1 VRLAAQARGAVSVT
15 THRIRLGKWGEGVA
29 VRFLQEKGYVL
40 LATNY
45 RCHWGEVDIVAQEGE
60 ELVFVEVRTRRGVEF
75 GTPEESVTAAKARK
89 LIATAQ
95 EFLQEHDQVNA
106 GWRIDLIAIRLDGD
120 RRVQDITHLRHAVQ
134 E

>member
-1 VRLAAQARGAVSVT
+1 MT

-29 VRFLQEKGYVL
+29 GRFLQEKGYL
-40 LATNY
+40 LLETNY
-45 RCHWGEVDIVAQEGE
+45 RCRWGEVDIVAQEGDD
-60 ELVFVEVRTRRGVEF
+60 LVFLEVRTRRGVQY
-75 GTPEESVTAAKARK
+75 GTPEESITAAKARR
-89 LIATAQ
+89 LVATAQ
-95 EFLQEHDQVNA
+95 EYLQEHDQDHA

>member
-1 VRLAAQARGAVSVT
+1 MT

-40 LATNY
+40 MATNY
-45 RCHWGEVDIVAQEGE
+45 RCRWGEVDIVAQDGDD
-60 ELVFVEVRTRRGVEF
+60 LVFVEVRTRRGVEF

-89 LIATAQ
+89 LVATAQ
-95 EFLQEHDQVNA
+95 EFLQEHDQVHA
-106 GWRIDLIAIRLDGD
+106 GWRIDLVAIRLDGD
-120 RRVQDITHLRHAVQ
+120 RRVHDITHIRHAVQ

>member
-1 VRLAAQARGAVSVT
+1 MS

-29 VRFLQEKGYVL
+29 ARFLQEKGYVL
-40 LATNY
+40 VATNY
-45 RCHWGEVDIVAQEGE
+45 RCRWGEVDIVAQEGE

-89 LIATAQ
+89 LVATAQ
-95 EFLQEHDQVNA
+95 EFLLEHDQVNA

-120 RRVQDITHLRHAVQ
+120 RKVQDITHLRHAVQ

>member
-1 VRLAAQARGAVSVT
+1 MT

-29 VRFLQEKGYVL
+29 GRFLQEKGYVL

-45 RCHWGEVDIVAQEGE
+45 RCRWGEVDIVAQDGE

-106 GWRIDLIAIRLDGD
+106 GWRIDLIAIRLDGV
-120 RRVQDITHLRHAVQ
+120 RGVQDITHLRHAVQ

>member
-1 VRLAAQARGAVSVT
+1 MT

-29 VRFLQEKGYVL
+29 GRFLQEKGYVL
-40 LATNY
+40 LETNY
-45 RCHWGEVDIVAQEGE
+45 RCRWGEVDIVAQEGE

>member
-1 VRLAAQARGAVSVT
+1 MA

-45 RCHWGEVDIVAQEGE
+45 RCRWGEVDIVAQEGE

-89 LIATAQ
+89 LVATAQ
-95 EFLQEHDQVNA
+95 EFLQEHDQAHA

>member
-1 VRLAAQARGAVSVT
+1 MT
-15 THRIRLGKWGEGVA
+15 IHRIRLGKWGEGVA

-40 LATNY
+40 VATNY
-45 RCHWGEVDIVAQEGE
+45 RCRWGEVDIVAQEGDD
-60 ELVFVEVRTRRGVEF
+60 LVFVEVRTRRSVLY
-75 GTPEESVTAAKARK
+75 GTPEESITAVKARK
-89 LIATAQ
+89 LVATAQ
-95 EFLQEHDQVNA
+95 EFLQAHDQVHA